1 MDILKDKKNIII
13 GICVLIIIVLI
24 GFIGYLSKSQSSEKN
39 NNKDSSIKITNNQDY
54 TDEVAVNKN
63 ENVVKEDIKQLNI
76 NDVATKENKYELT
89 VLGSNFAKIINPPN
103 TSGYYSYYEAKED
116 GHQYLEVK
124 YNYKNLSEN
133 NVGADDVVT
142 MTIKYDNK
150 YEYTGFSV
158 IEDSDSD
165 FTYTNIT
172 NIAPLTTGKLHYLFD
187 IPDEVANSSSS
198 IVATIKCGSDTY
210 IINLR

>member
-1 MDILKDKKNIII
+1 MNILKDKKNIII
-13 GICVLIIIVLI
+13 GLCVLIIIVLI
-24 GFIGYLSKSQSSEKN
+24 GFIGYLSKSQLAEKN
-39 NNKDSSIKITNNQDY
+39 NNKDSSIKITSDQVS
-54 TDEVAVNKN
+54 TDEVTVNKN

-89 VLGSNFAKIINPPN
+89 VLGSNFAKTINPPN
-103 TSGYYSYYEAKED
+103 TSGFYSYYEAKED

-133 NVGADDVVT
+133 NIGADDVVT
-142 MTIKYDNK
+142 MTIKYNNK

-187 IPDEVANSSSS
+187 IPDEVADSDSS
-198 IVATIKCGSDTY
+198 IVATIKCGGDTY
-210 IINLR
+210 MVNLR